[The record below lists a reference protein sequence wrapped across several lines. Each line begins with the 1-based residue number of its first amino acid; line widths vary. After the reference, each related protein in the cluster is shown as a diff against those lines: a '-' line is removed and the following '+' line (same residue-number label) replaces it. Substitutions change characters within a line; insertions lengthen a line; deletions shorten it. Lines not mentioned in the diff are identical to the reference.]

1 MTQATFTHALTH
13 SSLSCSLP
21 QVIVTSDRINA
32 AVTLKDCW
40 KHLTSQDRA
49 AAQGPKLFFGGT
61 FYRKSVANQVL
72 SAFVMERFD
81 AVSNETVNS

>member
-1 MTQATFTHALTH
+1 MTQATFTHAVTH

-40 KHLTSQDRA
+40 KHLTSQEA
-49 AAQGPKLFFGGT
+49 ELLFWGT
-61 FYRKSVANQVL
+61 FYCKSVANQVL